1 MSIILEVKDLT
12 MRFGGL
18 LAVDSLSFNVAAGS
32 ITSVIGPNGAG
43 KTTVF
48 NCMTGFYRPT
58 NGEIY
63 LGDKRNITGWPCH
76 RIARK
81 AKIARTFQNIRLFG
95 HMTVLENLLVAQHR
109 PLMRASRFSLTGIL
123 GLKSYRDV
131 EARAVEKSMYW
142 LQQVGLEDF
151 ANEQAKNL
159 PYGLQRKLEII
170 RALCTNPQILCLDE
184 PAAGLN
190 PRETE
195 ELNAF
200 LLKIRKDLQL
210 TILLIE
216 HDMNVVMKISDF
228 IVVLD
233 HGKKIA
239 EGTAKMVQ
247 NNPAVIKAYLGVAEG
262 EEVA

>member
-1 MSIILEVKDLT
+1 
-12 MRFGGL
+12 
-18 LAVDSLSFNVAAGS
+18 
-32 ITSVIGPNGAG
+32 
-43 KTTVF
+43 
-48 NCMTGFYRPT
+48 
-58 NGEIY
+58 
-63 LGDKRNITGWPCH
+63 
-76 RIARK
+76 
-81 AKIARTFQNIRLFG
+81 
-95 HMTVLENLLVAQHR
+95 
-109 PLMRASRFSLTGIL
+109 
-123 GLKSYRDV
+123 
-131 EARAVEKSMYW
+131 MYW